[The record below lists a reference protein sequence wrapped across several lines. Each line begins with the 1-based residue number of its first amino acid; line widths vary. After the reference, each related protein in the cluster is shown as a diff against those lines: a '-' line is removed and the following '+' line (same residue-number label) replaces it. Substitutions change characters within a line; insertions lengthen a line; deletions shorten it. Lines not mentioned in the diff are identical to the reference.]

1 MLLREAAPGQRSVH
15 AVRGVSFTAYR
26 GEAIGLIGPN
36 GSGKSTLLRAIAG
49 LMAPSQG
56 VVWTRG
62 QASLLG
68 VSAAMMGEMSGDQN
82 IVLGC
87 LAIGMTPAEIA
98 EEYDA
103 ICEFAGIGEFVHLP
117 MNTYSSGMGARLRFA
132 IAAAR
137 APEILLIDEALAT
150 GDAEFRRRSEE
161 RIRELRE
168 QAGTVF
174 LVSHGLGIVR
184 ETCNRAIWLEKRQDH
199 HGRRGQRRRGR
210 LRGTRHDPAVVQR
223 LAPCHRSGVDAR
235 VHPSQ
240 ASFEAGDPGG
250 FRAAG
255 QPGGAFLK
263 RATRRGF
270 LKRTVG
276 AVSALDIRLADRRGR
291 LVVALELFLVA
302 VGITTTDMWFDSV
315 HARLGVHAR

>member
-1 MLLREAAPGQRSVH
+1 MSEAPVVNSAPAAAPSPIRPEPTVVVDGVHLNYRIIGKGRGAGGAPAAIRRLVLREAAAAQSTVH
-15 AVRGVSFTAYR
+15 AVKGVSFTAYR

-36 GSGKSTLLRAIAG
+36 GSGKSTLLRAVAG

-68 VSAAMMGEMSGDQN
+68 VSAAMMGSMSGDQN
-82 IVLGC
+82 ILLGC

-98 EEYDA
+98 QEYDA

-117 MNTYSSGMGARLRFA
+117 MNTYSSGMAARLRFA

-150 GDAEFRRRSEE
+150 GDARFRRRSEQ
-161 RIRELRE
+161 RILELRE

-184 ETCNRAIWLEKRQDH
+184 ETCTRAIWLEK
-199 HGRRGQRRRGR
+199 G
-210 LRGTRHDPAVVQR
+210 VI
-223 LAPCHRSGVDAR
+223 LADGDANTVVDAYEQ
-235 VHPSQ
+235 VHERRPRRAPQPS
-240 ASFEAGDPGG
+240 A
-250 FRAAG
+250 
-255 QPGGAFLK
+255 
-263 RATRRGF
+263 
-270 LKRTVG
+270 
-276 AVSALDIRLADRRGR
+276 I
-291 LVVALELFLVA
+291 
-302 VGITTTDMWFDSV
+302 
-315 HARLGVHAR
+315 ARS